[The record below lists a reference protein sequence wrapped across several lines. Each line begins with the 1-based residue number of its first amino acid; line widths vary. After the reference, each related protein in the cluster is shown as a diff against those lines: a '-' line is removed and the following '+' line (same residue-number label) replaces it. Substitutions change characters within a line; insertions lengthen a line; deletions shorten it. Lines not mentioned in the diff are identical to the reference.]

1 MRAAKQLMSSPSESH
16 TLAENKSLALV
27 NVYAKELSRK
37 NPKKQAV
44 ENADESVV

>member
-27 NVYAKELSRK
+27 HVYAKVLNRK
-37 NPKKQAV
+37 NPKRQAV
-44 ENADESVV
+44 EYADESLV